1 MIWSGARPAVTLL
14 AMGVVKVTS
23 DMPATV
29 WKVLVEVG
37 HTVTT
42 GQEIMILESMKME
55 IPVESPCDGVVVVV
69 HVAPEQPVDEGQLLA
84 ELEPGP

>member
-1 MIWSGARPAVTLL
+1 
-14 AMGVVKVTS
+14 MGVVKVTS

-37 HTVTT
+37 HTVTA

-69 HVAPEQPVDEGQLLA
+69 HVAPEQPVDERQVLA
-84 ELEPGP
+84 EIEPGP